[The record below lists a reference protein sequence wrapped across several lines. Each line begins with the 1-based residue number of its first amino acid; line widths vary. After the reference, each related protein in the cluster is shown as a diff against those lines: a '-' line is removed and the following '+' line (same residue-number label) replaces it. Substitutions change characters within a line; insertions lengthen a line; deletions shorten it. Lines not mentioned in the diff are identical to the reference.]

1 MACAFLRRD
10 RDRED
15 DLKLYVR
22 LTTTF
27 QTDFPPKE
35 LGQPLARRQFR
46 AYNRKGQGRAAK
58 PDRGQRHTSIG
69 VIGVAEASDSS
80 DDDDDD
86 HAGPREQRSGHGAAA
101 ALGEPSVV
109 TPSGPKRCH
118 AQTDWRAKKA
128 KPGLYCLPSRGV
140 RVFGHGGLSSIFEDG
155 DCSVL

>member
-1 MACAFLRRD
+1 LVNPWPDDSFEHKTAKAKAALQKPT
-10 RDRED
+10 ED
-15 DLKLYVR
+15 
-22 LTTTF
+22 
-27 QTDFPPKE
+27 KE
-35 LGQPLARRQFR
+35 AQALALLAQ
-46 AYNRKGQGRAAK
+46 
-58 PDRGQRHTSIG
+58 
-69 VIGVAEASDSS
+69 AEASDSS